1 MNDKQDRQHKK
12 TADPVQ
18 TTGAGA
24 TGRSPLHNDPQRRR
38 RSMRL
43 QGYDY
48 SQVAPYFVT
57 VCAHNRGCVFGEIVN
72 DASRMVHAAWEDLS
86 RHYAGIELDAFVV
99 MPDHVHVI
107 IVIVGAGLKPAPTNA
122 NEPWRI

>member
-1 MNDKQDRQHKK
+1 
-12 TADPVQ
+12 
-18 TTGAGA
+18 
-24 TGRSPLHNDPQRRR
+24 
-38 RSMRL
+38 MRL

-48 SQVAPYFVT
+48 SQVASYFVK

-72 DASRMVHAAWEDLS
+72 DASRMVHAAWKDLP

-107 IVIVGAGLKPAPTNA
+107 IVIVGAGLKPAPTVAIPSNQVTFSDGT
-122 NEPWRI
+122 EE

>member
-1 MNDKQDRQHKK
+1 
-12 TADPVQ
+12 
-18 TTGAGA
+18 
-24 TGRSPLHNDPQRRR
+24 
-38 RSMRL
+38 MRL

-72 DASRMVHAAWEDLS
+72 DASRMVHAAWEDLP
-86 RHYAGIELDAFVV
+86 RDYAGIELDVFVV
-99 MPDHVHVI
+99 MPDHVHRI